1 MKRKAK
7 ELQAARL
14 AAAKGKPTARSS
26 MTGFGGNGKSND
38 SSTSVEI
45 TPAEPVVSKPS
56 RPARFG
62 IVVTFY
68 CFSFY
73 FGTKISAF
81 L

>member
-38 SSTSVEI
+38 TSASVEI
-45 TPAEPVVSKPS
+45 TPTEPIVKKPS
-56 RPARFG
+56 RPTRYVKHTLNG
-62 IVVTFY
+62 
-68 CFSFY
+68 
-73 FGTKISAF
+73 
-81 L
+81 

>member
-38 SSTSVEI
+38 ANLSVEI
-45 TPAEPVVSKPS
+45 TPTEPIAPKPSKPI
-56 RPARFG
+56 RF
-62 IVVTFY
+62 VSQQSHSY
-68 CFSFY
+68 RHR
-73 FGTKISAF
+73 SAF
-81 L
+81 